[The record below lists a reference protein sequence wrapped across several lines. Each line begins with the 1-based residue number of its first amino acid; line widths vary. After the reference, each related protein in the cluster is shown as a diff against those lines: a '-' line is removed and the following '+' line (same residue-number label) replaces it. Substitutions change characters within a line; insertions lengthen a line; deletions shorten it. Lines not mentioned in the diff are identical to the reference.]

1 MTLKRIFGVFGWLGT
16 GLVMSAV
23 VVRFLRPEM
32 QQVWNGLALGGLA
45 CVLVYLA
52 SQWQEIASAFG
63 ARSARYGALSAASVV
78 LVLGIIIGV
87 NYIGTRQNK
96 RWDLTAAGEFTLSD
110 QTRRVLEGLKEP
122 IQIKVFDRADGFP
135 RFRDRLDGYTYV
147 SPQVKVEYL
156 DVDKNPAQA
165 RQYEVQQYGTV
176 VIDYQ
181 NRRERVT
188 TDTEQDITNGIIKAV
203 EGKQK
208 KVYFVEGH
216 GEKDPT
222 SADERTGYNTIAT
235 AMGRDN
241 LQVEKLVLAQTQS
254 VPEDASVLIV
264 AGPTADFLQP
274 EIDALRRY
282 LNRGGKVLFLL
293 DPTEGPNQPT
303 PALLTFL
310 KEWGVEVG
318 DNVVVDASG
327 VGQLLGAGPSMPVAA
342 TYPSHP
348 ITDRFSVITAYPLA
362 RSVGAT
368 PQSSDGRYAQTFIQ
382 TSTQSWAEAD
392 LKALGSG
399 GEVSLDEKAGD
410 KPGPVSI
417 GAAVTVDAPEQP
429 NASAQKPEPTPA
441 AALHDHEPKVQTRL
455 AVIGDSDF
463 PSNGFLGI
471 SGNRDMFL
479 NTVNWLAQQENLI
492 AIRPRESADRRLT
505 LTAERQRFTL
515 YVVFAIPLL
524 VFGAGVATWWRRR

>member
-1 MTLKRIFGVFGWLGT
+1 MALKKILGIFGWLGT
-16 GLVMSAV
+16 GLVMAAV
-23 VVRFLRPEM
+23 IVRLVRPEL
-32 QQVWNGLALGGLA
+32 QPVWNGLALAGLG

-52 SQWQEIASAFG
+52 SQWREIATAMG
-63 ARSARYGALSAASVV
+63 ARSAKYGALSAASVL
-78 LVLGIIIGV
+78 LVLGIVIGV
-87 NYIGTRQNK
+87 NYIGARQNK
-96 RWDLTAAGEFTLSD
+96 RWDLTAAGEYTLSD

-122 IQIKVFDRADGFP
+122 IQLKVFDRTDGFQ

-147 SPQVKVEYL
+147 TPQVKVEYV

-176 VIDYQ
+176 VIEYQ
-181 NRRERVT
+181 GRRERVT
-188 TDTEQDITNGIIKAV
+188 TDTEQDITNGIIKTV

-208 KVYFVEGH
+208 KAYFVQGH

-241 LQVEKLVLAQTQS
+241 LQVEKLVLAQQPTI
-254 VPEDASVLIV
+254 PADASTLII

-274 EIDALRRY
+274 EIESLRNY
-282 LNRGGKVLFLL
+282 MNKGGKVLVML
-293 DPTEGPNQPT
+293 DPPEGPNQPT
-303 PALLTFL
+303 PNLIAFL
-310 KEWGVEVG
+310 KEWGVDVG
-318 DNVVVDASG
+318 DNVVVDVSG

-342 TYPSHP
+342 SYPEHA
-348 ITDRFSVITAYPLA
+348 ITQRFSVITAYPLA
-362 RSVGAT
+362 RSVGST
-368 PQSSDGRYAQTFIQ
+368 PQSSDGRFAQTFIQ

-392 LKALGSG
+392 LKALGTG
-399 GEVSLDEKAGD
+399 TEVSMDEKAGD
-410 KPGPVSI
+410 RPGPVSI
-417 GAAVTVDAPEQP
+417 GAAVEVDAPEQP
-429 NASAQKPEPTPA
+429 NTSPDKPKPTPA
-441 AALHDHEPKVQTRL
+441 ELLQNHDPKVQTRL

-479 NTVNWLAQQENLI
+479 NTVNWLAEQENLI
-492 AIRPRESADRRLT
+492 AIRPREAADRRLT

-515 YVVFAIPLL
+515 YAVFAIPLL
-524 VFGAGVATWWRRR
+524 VFGAGVVTWWRRR